1 MNRSIEALLFTATVD
16 RVILQ
21 GIYPVLPVMVASRGV
36 AATNNGMFMA
46 VVYVAIALG
55 SWLTPRIL
63 ELHPSVGKVSVVL
76 SLLTGITL
84 LAMGYSVSYP
94 AFLLSTAAYWFLC
107 GVQVNIY
114 SVLMSFISPPERI
127 GSNFGLLANT
137 TLIGAVL
144 GGLAIGPCIKM
155 LGGHGA
161 FLLFAVTT
169 VATRL
174 LLLLPQFDVAYARHS
189 VKLAPLKISSALWL
203 FLILFNAGIML
214 SFIGRF
220 NLSLAMKDLHY
231 DIDAISRLFAWGALA
246 VLPLPYLFGLLS
258 QRMPPKW
265 LLVISLS
272 SVTLAMWI
280 LYTSS
285 SYSAFFWAGFL
296 ICIMTYCSRGVA
308 QKIVYDM
315 YSLAEQKR
323 AQSLLASANWVA
335 AIFGFALVSL
345 LSSGLSLSVVSLA
358 CFVLGL
364 VVSISLQFA
373 KLR

>member
-1 MNRSIEALLFTATVD
+1 MNRSIAALLFTATVD

-161 FLLFAVTT
+161 FALFALAT

-189 VKLAPLKISSALWL
+189 VKLPPLKISSALWL

-220 NLSLAMKDLHY
+220 NLSLVMKDLHY

-358 CFVLGL
+358 CCVLGA
-364 VVSISLQFA
+364 VVSIGLLFS

>member
-1 MNRSIEALLFTATVD
+1 MNRPIAALLFSATID

-36 AATNNGMFMA
+36 AAKDNGLFMA

-63 ELHPSVGKVSVVL
+63 ELHPSIGKLSVAL
-76 SLLTGITL
+76 SLLTGIAL

-114 SVLMSFISPPERI
+114 SVLMSFISPPASV

-137 TLIGAVL
+137 TLAGAIL
-144 GGLAIGPCIKM
+144 GGLTIGPCIKL

-161 FLLFAVTT
+161 FVLFAVAT

-174 LLLLPQFDVAYARHS
+174 LMLLPQFDVVYARHS
-189 VKLAPLKISSALWL
+189 VKLAPLKISTALWI

-220 NLSLAMKDLHY
+220 NLSLVMKDLHY

-246 VLPLPYLFGLLS
+246 VLPLPYVFGMLS
-258 QRMPPKW
+258 QRVPPKW
-265 LLVISLS
+265 LLIISLS
-272 SVTLAMWI
+272 SVTLAMWL

-285 SYSAFFWAGFL
+285 TYTAFFWAGFL

-308 QKIVYDM
+308 QKIIYDM

-335 AIFGFALVSL
+335 AIFGFALVSV
-345 LSSGLSLSVVSLA
+345 LSSGFSLSVVSLA
-358 CFVLGL
+358 SCALGVVASMSLLFV
-364 VVSISLQFA
+364 